1 MKRTHLLNRHISALI
16 ASLGHLDEITIA
28 DAGLPAPTGVNVIDL
43 AVTKNVPDFWSVLDS
58 VRSEL
63 VIEGYIIAEESP
75 EFVESKLEIEMDI
88 WQQEQNRD
96 LAKQKKLTHSDFKL
110 RTTQSKAI
118 IRTGTVTPFCNI
130 ILISGVAF

>member
-1 MKRTHLLNRHISALI
+1 MKRTHLLNRHISTLI

-63 VIEGYIIAEESP
+63 VIEGYIIAEEST

-110 RTTQSKAI
+110 RTAQSKAI

>member
-1 MKRTHLLNRHISALI
+1 MKRTNLLNRHISALI

-28 DAGLPAPTGVNVIDL
+28 DAGLPSPTGTNVIDL

-63 VIEGYIIAEESP
+63 IVEGYIIAEESP

-88 WQQEQNRD
+88 WRQEQNRD
-96 LAKQKKLTHSDFKL
+96 LSKHKKLSHSDFKL
-110 RTTQSKAI
+110 RTARSKAI
-118 IRTGTVTPFCNI
+118 IRTGAVIPFCNI
-130 ILISGVAF
+130 ILVSGVAF